1 MIVGIVGMAIGALA
15 IAEINDCRQCSIKG
29 LYAKSV
35 KYKDNRGGY
44 GPPFWMND
52 SQKEFWWKT
61 HLRGG
66 HTRRG
71 KPLNPNVVRKSNIGA
86 LVLKKG
92 TKVKI
97 PTYTPK
103 KAMNDFEFMLRE
115 IDNQIKFVDTK
126 ATYPDKDLFRK
137 KLVRMRRNLIKRNR
151 DFSRYPTSLTNRVI
165 DRKVKK
171 SHYV

>member
-1 MIVGIVGMAIGALA
+1 MIIGIVGIAIGALA
-15 IAEINDCRQCSIKG
+15 VAGINDCRQCAIKG

-44 GPPFWMND
+44 GPPFWMNEA
-52 SQKEFWWKT
+52 QKEFWWKT

-86 LVLKKG
+86 LVLKKKNK
-92 TKVKI
+92 TMFN
-97 PTYTPK
+97 PTTTQKP
-103 KAMNDFEFMLRE
+103 MNESEFMIRE
-115 IDNQIKFVDTK
+115 IDKQINFIDNR
-126 ATYPDKDLFRK
+126 ASYPDKDILRN
-137 KLVRMRRNLIKRNR
+137 KLVRLRRKLIKRIR
-151 DFSRYPTSLTNRVI
+151 DYSQYPTSLANRLI